1 MFLGAKVVTL
11 SDSNGTVYLKNGF
24 TDELLAEVMELKI
37 SSVAV
42 FQNLL
47 LSMALNILK
56 EDTLAY
62 SCRYCLTM
70 CNTK

>member
-56 EDTLAY
+56 GRHLGIF
-62 SCRYCLTM
+62 L
-70 CNTK
+70 